1 METLH
6 ITTAADLIS
15 LIGHSLGFW
24 PHESLVCISL
34 QINRMGATLRL
45 DLPSSPEH
53 AKVYAQSVAG
63 HLGSDADATASVFAI
78 FTNAP
83 WTAQRR
89 EFLRPIIHE
98 VAQQLAESGMPIR
111 AGWIVGPSS
120 FAEYQ
125 PHTASYGPEIPLET
139 VRSSCINAELIFR
152 GSQVQSGLALALPHR
167 MPTPE
172 FEIDVETNKKIF
184 SSRSAT
190 VQTAQARALWNLLLE
205 DENDPTPA
213 QLAELLAILQF
224 PGLRDRLIAD
234 MPGLDLPM
242 GLLLFGQSE
251 SSPRWERI
259 DAAERILLR
268 LFSVASPQHAAVTLT
283 LLGCIAWW
291 KGRGSTAAD
300 FMGLALSFDPKYR
313 FAQLMKEMLSCGLV
327 SGWARSKTQAYRQL

>member
-1 METLH
+1 
-6 ITTAADLIS
+6 
-15 LIGHSLGFW
+15 
-24 PHESLVCISL
+24 
-34 QINRMGATLRL
+34 MGATLRL

-53 AKVYAQSVAG
+53 TKLYARSVAG

-78 FTNAP
+78 FTAAP

-98 VAQQLAESGMPIR
+98 VAQQLAQSGMPIR
-111 AGWIVGPSS
+111 AGWIIGPSS

-125 PHTASYGPEIPLET
+125 PHTASYGPEVPLEA
-139 VRSSCINAELIFR
+139 VQSSCINAELIFR
-152 GSQVQSGLALALPHR
+152 GSQVQNGLSLPPR
-167 MPTPE
+167 TPTPA
-172 FEIDVETNKKIF
+172 FEIDVEANKKIV
-184 SSRSAT
+184 SSRNAI
-190 VQTAQARALWNLLLE
+190 VQTTQARALWNILLE
-205 DENDPTPA
+205 SGNDPTAA

-242 GLLLFGQSE
+242 GLLLFGESE

-259 DAAERILLR
+259 DTAERLLLR
-268 LFSVASPQHAAVTLT
+268 LYSVASPQHAAAPLT

-300 FMGLALSFDPKYR
+300 FMDLVLSFDPEYR
-313 FAQLMKEMLSCGLV
+313 LAQLMKEMLGCGLV
-327 SGWARSKTQAYRQL
+327 SGWARSKTQAYRHL